1 MILTTSAVSNKNE
14 LIEAEKTSVL
24 NQILY
29 VVRNMILFDFT
40 EREVKDFSN
49 KFVKM
54 LKQDDKFLKDV
65 YVDVSLFR
73 KALTMPSKRK
83 RKTNHPK

>member
-1 MILTTSAVSNKNE
+1 MILTASAVSNKNE

-73 KALTMPSKRK
+73 KA
-83 RKTNHPK
+83 